1 VVLTGSPRPGPRPS
15 ANVRRAGR
23 AELALLAALAGL
35 AVAPLA
41 GLLLRVAL
49 RGGHF
54 TGGDGLLV
62 LDQLQYLNWLRQASE
77 HVLVGNLYD
86 LAPGPRSFLHPG
98 VAISGALHA
107 LGLGIAAA
115 YLVWKPVAVLA
126 LWAGVVAWCHRLL
139 QPGGG
144 RLAAIALAL
153 FFASPVAALVG
164 WTGLGGEGVKLD
176 FDFLGGELTSGNFLW
191 GYSFTAIAVGL
202 VPLGLLAHERART
215 GWAAAA
221 GLVAAWLQ
229 PWQGATF
236 LLTLLATE
244 AVLWRRRGRSPAL
257 GRLAVVACAAVA
269 PLVYY
274 LALSHLDAA
283 WRLAARANDLGAWPW
298 WVTVIGLAPLA
309 VPAAFGVT
317 RAPDDFAGWALRLWP
332 LAALFV
338 FVAPVGTFPA
348 HAFQGLTLP
357 LAVLAVL
364 GVGHAVR
371 GVAAWALIALLVVPG
386 TLYRVDQIRSA
397 VNVGRQPFFLEDGE
411 YDALRWLDRAPQA
424 GGVLAPI
431 YTGLLV
437 PAWTGR
443 ETWVGAGSWTPDF
456 DARVQRAERL
466 FSGRAGRAEAEAVV
480 RGSGA
485 RFVMS
490 DCHGRA
496 DIERLLAG
504 VTGPPRRFGCATVW
518 QVRR

>member
-1 VVLTGSPRPGPRPS
+1 VVLTGSGRTGPQPA
-15 ANVRRAGR
+15 ANVRLTDR
-23 AELALLAALAGL
+23 AELALLAPLAAL

-54 TGGDGLLV
+54 AGGDGLFV
-62 LDQLQYLNWLRQASE
+62 LDQMQYLNWLRQASE

-98 VAISGALHA
+98 VAISGALHS
-107 LGLGIAAA
+107 LGLGVAAA
-115 YLVWKPVAVLA
+115 YLVWKPFAVLA
-126 LWAGVVAWCHRLL
+126 LWAGAVAWCHRLL
-139 QPGGG
+139 EPGGG

-153 FFASPVAALVG
+153 FYASPVAALVG
-164 WTGLGGEGVKLD
+164 WTGLGGDGVKLD
-176 FDFLGGELTSGNFLW
+176 FDFLGGEMTSSNFLW

-202 VPLGLLAHERART
+202 VPLGLLAHERGRT
-215 GWAAAA
+215 GWAAGA
-221 GLVAAWLQ
+221 GLLAAWLQ

-236 LLTLLATE
+236 LLTLLAAE
-244 AVLWRRRGRSPAL
+244 AVLWRGRRPAL
-257 GRLAVVACAAVA
+257 GRLAVVAGATTA

-283 WRLAARANDLGAWPW
+283 WRLAGRANDLGAWPW

-309 VPAAFGVT
+309 VPAAFGVR

-332 LAALFV
+332 LAGLFV

-348 HAFQGLTLP
+348 HALQGLTLP

-371 GVAAWALIALLVVPG
+371 GLAAWGLIALLVVPG
-386 TLYRVDQIRSA
+386 TLYRVDQLRSA
-397 VNVGRQPFFLEDGE
+397 VNVGRQSFFLEEGE
-411 YDALRWLDRAPQA
+411 YDALRWLERAPQS

-456 DARVQRAERL
+456 DSRVQRAERL
-466 FSGRAGRAEAEAVV
+466 FSGRAGRTEAEALVSD
-480 RGSGA
+480 SGA
-485 RFVMS
+485 RFVLS

-496 DIERLLAG
+496 DIERLVAR

-518 QVRR
+518 QARR

>member
-1 VVLTGSPRPGPRPS
+1 MVLAGAPRPAQPS
-15 ANVRRAGR
+15 ADVRADKG
-23 AELALLAALAGL
+23 ELTLLAALAAL

-41 GLLLRVAL
+41 GLFLRVAL

-54 TGGDGLLV
+54 AGGDGLLV
-62 LDQLQYLNWLRQASE
+62 LDQMQYLNWLRQASE
-77 HVLVGNLYD
+77 HVLVANFYD

-107 LGLGIAAA
+107 LGLGTAAA

-126 LWAGVVAWCHRLL
+126 LWAGAVAWCHRLL
-139 QPGGG
+139 APGGG

-153 FFASPVAALVG
+153 FFASPVAALIG
-164 WTGLGGEGVKLD
+164 WAGLGGAGVKLD
-176 FDFLGGELTSGNFLW
+176 FDFLGGEMTSSNFLW

-202 VPLGLLAHERART
+202 VPLGLLAHERRRS

-221 GLVAAWLQ
+221 GLFAAWLQ

-236 LLTLLATE
+236 LLTLLAAE
-244 AVLWRRRGRSPAL
+244 AVLWRRRGRRPAFGPL
-257 GRLAVVACAAVA
+257 VLVAGATAA

-283 WRLAARANDLGAWPW
+283 WELAGRANDLGAWPW
-298 WVTVIGLAPLA
+298 WVTVIGVAPLA

-317 RAPDDFAGWALRLWP
+317 RTPDDFAGWALRLWP
-332 LAALFV
+332 LAGLLV

-364 GVGHAVR
+364 GARGAVR
-371 GVAAWALIALLVVPG
+371 GAAAWALLVLLIVPG
-386 TLYRVDQIRSA
+386 TLYRVDQFRSA

-411 YDALRWLDRAPQA
+411 YDALRWLDRAPPR

-456 DARVQRAERL
+456 DARVHRAERL
-466 FSGRAGRAEAEAVV
+466 FSGQAGRAEAEALV

-485 RFVMS
+485 RFVLS

-496 DIERLLAG
+496 RIDRLLEG
-504 VTGPPRRFGCATVW
+504 VAGPPRRFGCATVW